1 MSFKYRFI
9 VSFVL
14 LEAFFII
21 LIVTMNFIAI
31 NNSSDKLI
39 KDKINSNVSFL
50 EELLKVPLSIYD
62 LATID
67 NLLVK
72 TQELDYVNSI
82 ILLDSQNRV
91 LSEKFNFK
99 DIKIEDIIK
108 VKDDFVYSFENEF
121 YKLKYKELLVDD
133 SYLGAMYIIFDLSE
147 NQQFIQNNKET
158 TLIIIAIEILIS
170 TILSYIIG
178 SKLTV
183 MLTRLSE
190 VSQEIGEGKN
200 PDIPYQNKTNEMGIL
215 ANSLHQMK
223 LDLQERRSKLKTLAL
238 ELNNQKNELLEANK
252 SKDDFLANMSHELK
266 TPLNS
271 INVISSIMMKNK
283 KNRFDENEV
292 KNLSIINS
300 CGNDLLFLI
309 NDVLDISKL
318 EAGEIHLDCTTLDIY
333 ALMSDINNM
342 FLPQVEQ
349 KKLDFIFECDKNI
362 GYFYCDGNRV
372 KQIIKNLLSNSLKFV
387 KDGSIKLLV
396 KKLDNNIEIMVKDDG
411 IGIPEDKLEHIF
423 DRFKQVD
430 GSTTRKFGGTG
441 LGLAICK
448 ELTTLMD
455 GEIEVK
461 SKVNVGTIFR
471 IVLPINE
478 DKVDMKNVNYNE
490 TAVLDENT
498 EAAQKRI
505 LLFNN
510 DPLVFFS
517 VVVELNKNYELTQTS
532 NINEFFKKSNDE
544 LFDFIIID
552 ISTLSSNDLD
562 KLFTINDGK
571 LILIS
576 DSENAFMKDN
586 RVNQNSIINKPLDK
600 NKLIS
605 LMQNEG
611 ND

>member
-39 KDKINSNVSFL
+39 KENINSNVSFL

-67 NLLVK
+67 NLIVK

-82 ILLDSQNRV
+82 VLLDSQNRV
-91 LSEKFNFK
+91 LAEKYSFT
-99 DIKIEDIIK
+99 DIKLDDMIK
-108 VKDDFVYSFENEF
+108 VKQDFTYIFEDRL
-121 YKLKYKELLVDD
+121 YILKYKELLVDD
-133 SYLGAMYIIFDLSE
+133 SYLGAMYILFDLSE
-147 NQQFIQNNKET
+147 NQQFIKNNKET

-178 SKLTV
+178 TKLTV
-183 MLTRLSE
+183 MLTKLSE
-190 VSQEIGEGKN
+190 VSEEIGAGKD
-200 PDIPYQNKTNEMGIL
+200 PDIPYQDKKNEMGVL

-223 LDLQERRSKLKTLAL
+223 LDLQERRTKLKTLAL
-238 ELNNQKNELLEANK
+238 ELNNQKNELIEANK

-283 KNRFDENEV
+283 KNTFDEKEV

-318 EAGEIHLDCTTLDIY
+318 EAGEIQLDSTTLNIY
-333 ALMSDINNM
+333 ELMNEIRNM
-342 FLPQVEQ
+342 FLPQVEE
-349 KKLDFIFECDKNI
+349 KNLNFVFNCDVSI
-362 GYFYCDGNRV
+362 GYFYADGNRV

-387 KDGSIKLLV
+387 KEGDIKLLV
-396 KKLDNNIEIMVKDDG
+396 KKVDSNIEIIVKDDG

-448 ELTTLMD
+448 ELTTLMN
-455 GEIEVK
+455 GTIEVK
-461 SKVNVGTIFR
+461 SKIDNGTIFK
-471 IVLPINE
+471 ITLPLNE
-478 DKVDMKNVNYNE
+478 EQIDIKNTNYNE
-490 TAVLDENT
+490 SENLETNTASNG
-498 EAAQKRI
+498 QKNI
-505 LLFNN
+505 LLHNS
-510 DPLVFFS
+510 DPLSFFS
-517 VVVELNKNYELTQTS
+517 TVVELKKSSSIIQTS
-532 NINEFFKKSNDE
+532 NIEDFFKKLNE
-544 LFDFIIID
+544 ILYDFIIVD
-552 ISTLSSNDLD
+552 ISPMTNIQLD
-562 KLFTINDGK
+562 KLFEAGNEK
-571 LILIS
+571 LILICDDTKNFS
-576 DSENAFMKDN
+576 DDILNKAF
-586 RVNQNSIINKPLDK
+586 VVLNKPIDK
-600 NKLIS
+600 EQLLSNIK
-605 LMQNEG
+605 G
-611 ND
+611 

>member
-14 LEAFFII
+14 LEAFFIV

-39 KDKINSNVSFL
+39 KENVNSNVSFL

-67 NLLVK
+67 NLLIK

-82 ILLDSQNRV
+82 VLLDSQNRV
-91 LSEKFNFK
+91 LSEKYSFN
-99 DIKIEDIIK
+99 DVNLDDMIKIKKDKTYTFEDRL
-108 VKDDFVYSFENEF
+108 
-121 YKLKYKELLVDD
+121 YKLKYKELLVDN
-133 SYLGAMYIIFDLSE
+133 SYLGAMYILFDLSE
-147 NQQFIQNNKET
+147 NQQFIKNNKDT

-183 MLTRLSE
+183 MLTKLSE
-190 VSQEIGEGKN
+190 VSEEIGAGKD
-200 PDIPYQNKTNEMGIL
+200 PDIPYQDKKNEMGVL

-223 LDLQERRSKLKTLAL
+223 LDLQERRAKLKTLAL
-238 ELNNQKNELLEANK
+238 ELNNQKNELIEANK

-283 KNRFDENEV
+283 KNSFDEKEV

-318 EAGEIHLDCTTLDIY
+318 EAGEIKLDSTTLNIY
-333 ALMSDINNM
+333 ELMNEIHSM
-342 FLPQVEQ
+342 FLPQVEA
-349 KKLDFIFECDKNI
+349 KNLNFVFDCDVNI
-362 GYFYCDGNRV
+362 GYFYADGNRV

-387 KDGSIKLLV
+387 KDGDIKLLV
-396 KKLDNNIEIMVKDDG
+396 KKIDSNIQIIVKDDG

-448 ELTTLMD
+448 ELTTLMN
-455 GEIEVK
+455 GNIEVK
-461 SKVNVGTIFR
+461 SKVNNGTIFK
-471 IVLPINE
+471 ITLPLNE
-478 DKVDMKNVNYNE
+478 EFVDIKNKNYN
-490 TAVLDENT
+490 DESEENSMA
-498 EAAQKRI
+498 ENSQKNI
-505 LLFNN
+505 LLHNN
-510 DPLVFFS
+510 DPLSFFS
-517 VVVELNKNYELTQTS
+517 TVVELKKENSIVQTS
-532 NINEFFKKSNDE
+532 NIDDFFRKLNEIIY
-544 LFDFIIID
+544 DFIIVD
-552 ISTLSSNDLD
+552 ISSMTSIQLD
-562 KLFTINDGK
+562 KLFESNSEK
-571 LILIS
+571 LILICDKENS
-576 DSENAFMKDN
+576 LGENYTISEN
-586 RVNQNSIINKPLDK
+586 RVLQKPLDK
-600 NKLIS
+600 EQIIKIIS
-605 LMQNEG
+605 
-611 ND
+611 